1 MRGVGPLAAHSTGRR
16 RFDLSRES
24 ESNLVARRRVGV
36 LVPSANSTVEPDFVL
51 AAPKHVTVHANRI
64 GWEAKNLTEDEAIVD
79 RMNARVEEAA
89 SNLAAARVDVIAYG
103 FATGSFYRGL
113 DYAAR
118 LLERLQKA
126 TGVPTVATS
135 PAMVDALR
143 TFGARRLTVTSPYPE
158 WNNQRLRAYLEAAG
172 FQVLNVAGEPRA
184 AAGGFPVMS
193 DQEPNDV
200 VEFCVRVCESRADAL
215 LISCTMWRALEAAGE
230 LERRLGIPVVTANQ
244 ATIWAAFR
252 KLGVSQPIAGLGS
265 LLEKLG

>member
-1 MRGVGPLAAHSTGRR
+1 M
-16 RFDLSRES
+16 
-24 ESNLVARRRVGV
+24 VARRRVGG
-36 LVPSANSTVEPDFVL
+36 LVPTANSTVEPDFVL

-64 GWEAKNLTEDEAIVD
+64 GWDAKNLTEDEAIVD

-118 LLERLQKA
+118 LPERLQTA
-126 TGVPTVATS
+126 TGVPAVAAS
-135 PAMVDALR
+135 PAMVAALR
-143 TFGARRLTVTSPYPE
+143 AFGARRVTVTSPYP
-158 WNNQRLRAYLEAAG
+158 
-172 FQVLNVAGEPRA
+172 
-184 AAGGFPVMS
+184 AAGGFPAMS
-193 DQEPNDV
+193 DQDPDDV

-265 LLEKLG
+265 LLEKF

>member
-1 MRGVGPLAAHSTGRR
+1 MREPEH
-16 RFDLSRES
+16 DM
-24 ESNLVARRRVGV
+24 VARRRIGV

-51 AAPKHVTVHANRI
+51 AAPKHVTIHANRI
-64 GWEAKNLTEDEAIVD
+64 GWEAKNLVEDEAIVD
-79 RMNARVEEAA
+79 RMNASVEEAA
-89 SNLAAARVDVIAYG
+89 RNLAAARVEVIAYG

-118 LLERLQKA
+118 LLERLHTA
-126 TGVPTVATS
+126 TGIPAVAAS

-143 TFGARRLTVTSPYPE
+143 SFGARRLTVTSPYPE

-184 AAGGFPVMS
+184 AAGGFPTMS

-200 VEFCVRVCESRADAL
+200 VEFCVRVCEAQADAL

-244 ATIWAAFR
+244 AAIWAAFR
-252 KLGVSQPIAGLGS
+252 ALGVNQPNAGLGS
-265 LLEKLG
+265 LLGTLG